1 MDVTLTTKRLI
12 LRRPTEADIP
22 AVVAGFNDYEIVR
35 YLTRVQYPYTEAD
48 ARAWLATRQPPRP
61 TNAHFGIELPGEGM
75 IGFVSLQS
83 ELGFWLAR
91 PCHGRGLMTEACTAL
106 LDWHFD
112 ALPDDIVQSGAH
124 VGNTASLKVQQ
135 KLGFVEWPGTELR
148 FALSH
153 GRDVPHIRTTLSRV
167 DYEAAKSGLKS
178 RSWM

>member
-1 MDVTLTTKRLI
+1 MDVTLTTARLV
-12 LRRPTEADIP
+12 LRQPSAADAP
-22 AVVAGFNDYEIVR
+22 AVVAGLNDFEVAR
-35 YLTRVQYPYTEAD
+35 YLTRVPFPYSAAD
-48 ARAWLATRQPPRP
+48 ADRWLGTLKPPTP
-61 TNAHFGIELPGEGM
+61 GAAHFAIELRGDGLV
-75 IGFVSLQS
+75 GVVSLQS

-91 PCHGRGLMTEACTAL
+91 HCHGRGLMTEACTAL

-167 DYEAAKSGLKS
+167 DYEAARSGLKS